1 MINRDLD
8 RLKQIAHSIQRIKS
22 IIHLKNK
29 EEFLNSEDMQE
40 LVAFNLIN
48 IGENAGKISDELK
61 LSNSTIPWRQ
71 ISALRNI
78 IVHDY
83 INIQQNIIWNTV
95 KNDIPKLEEEINSL
109 ISSID

>member
-1 MINRDLD
+1 
-8 RLKQIAHSIQRIKS
+8 
-22 IIHLKNK
+22 
-29 EEFLNSEDMQE
+29 MQE

-83 INIQQNIIWNTV
+83 GNTDV
-95 KNDIPKLEEEINSL
+95 EQVYSTIHNDLIPLKEAFLKIKREL
-109 ISSID
+109 K